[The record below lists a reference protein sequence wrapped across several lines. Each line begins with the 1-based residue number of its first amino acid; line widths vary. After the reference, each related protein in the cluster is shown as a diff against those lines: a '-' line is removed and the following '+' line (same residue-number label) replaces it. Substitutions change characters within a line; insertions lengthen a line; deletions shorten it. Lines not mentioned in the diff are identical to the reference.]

1 LSIYHE
7 LLRKLGVIEV
17 LSERLSFCKIDI
29 MSICT
34 AASESEQKNCK
45 FYKKS
50 SFTDKCMHFMFDEY
64 CDCLDAQIAAL
75 QPQQSVEADY
85 RWI

>member
-1 LSIYHE
+1 LPIHHE

-17 LSERLSFCKIDI
+17 LNERVSFCKRDI

-64 CDCLDAQIAAL
+64 CDCLEAQVAI
-75 QPQQSVEADY
+75 QQTQQSVEENY
-85 RWI
+85 IWI

>member
-1 LSIYHE
+1 
-7 LLRKLGVIEV
+7 VIEV
-17 LSERLSFCKIDI
+17 LNERVSFCKRDI

-64 CDCLDAQIAAL
+64 CDCFEAQVAI
-75 QPQQSVEADY
+75 QQVQQSAEENY
-85 RWI
+85 IWI

>member
-1 LSIYHE
+1 MEYWNIGSVLH
-7 LLRKLGVIEV
+7 RIEN
-17 LSERLSFCKIDI
+17 I

-50 SFTDKCMHFMFDEY
+50 SFTDKCMYFMFDEY
-64 CDCLDAQIAAL
+64 CDCLDAQIATHQTIQL
-75 QPQQSVEADY
+75 DY
-85 RWI
+85 TWI

>member
-1 LSIYHE
+1 

-17 LSERLSFCKIDI
+17 LNESLSFCKRDV

-34 AASESEQKNCK
+34 AASESEQKKCK
-45 FYKKS
+45 FYNKS
-50 SFTDKCMHFMFDEY
+50 SFTDKCMHFMFDEF
-64 CDCLDAQIAAL
+64 CDCVEAQIATVH
-75 QPQQSVEADY
+75 QKIVENQEDY

>member
-1 LSIYHE
+1 
-7 LLRKLGVIEV
+7 
-17 LSERLSFCKIDI
+17 

-50 SFTDKCMHFMFDEY
+50 SFTDKCMYFMFDEY
-64 CDCLDAQIAAL
+64 CDCLDAQIATHQTIQL
-75 QPQQSVEADY
+75 DY
-85 RWI
+85 TWI

>member
-1 LSIYHE
+1 
-7 LLRKLGVIEV
+7 V
-17 LSERLSFCKIDI
+17 LNERVSFCQRDM

-34 AASESEQKNCK
+34 ATNESEQKKCK

-64 CDCLDAQIAAL
+64 CDCLEAQIAIQQT
-75 QPQQSVEADY
+75 QPSLEGNY
-85 RWI
+85 IWI